1 MFNEMTGSAVALMQ
15 LALTP
20 VFLIV
25 GVAQLVNV
33 VTGRVGRI
41 IDRARWVEELRYTDP
56 ARFSEK
62 NVAEMK
68 SLGRRMRFANWAIT
82 FLTAAAL
89 SICFVVVLLI
99 ANGLINYNFNH
110 VILFMFI
117 LAMALITGG
126 LIAFFLEVS
135 LATATLK
142 ITPEQLK
149 KEQ

>member
-1 MFNEMTGSAVALMQ
+1 MFNEIAGGAVALMQ

-25 GVAQLVNV
+25 GIAQLVNV

-41 IDRARWVEELRYTDP
+41 IDRARWVEDM
-56 ARFSEK
+56 RFEHPERFDQK
-62 NVAEMK
+62 NRLEMK
-68 SLGRRMRFANWAIT
+68 SLSRRMRFANWAIT

-89 SICFVVVLLI
+89 SVCLVVVLLI
-99 ANGLINYNFNH
+99 ANGLVQYNLNPI
-110 VILFMFI
+110 ILSMFI

-142 ITPEQLK
+142 IRPEQYR
-149 KEQ
+149 